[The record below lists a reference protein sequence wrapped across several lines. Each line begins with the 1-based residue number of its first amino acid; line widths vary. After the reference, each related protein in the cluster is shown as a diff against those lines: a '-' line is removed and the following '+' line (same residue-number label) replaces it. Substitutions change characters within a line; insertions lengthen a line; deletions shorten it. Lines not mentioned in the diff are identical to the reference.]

1 MFTGENKKKF
11 EEWFCLNY
19 AKSGVYSSKP
29 YWRRFNALPFEMQ
42 VGVYIAYAD
51 SLGTYIDIESDFFND
66 IDEFKFLFHINN
78 NEVWMSS
85 TNEGYPLYATRP
97 EAQRAALKAFDELIN
112 NTIPKNEK

>member
-11 EEWFCLNY
+11 EKWYINDFEQIIIEREKQIGLQWF
-19 AKSGVYSSKP
+19 YS
-29 YWRRFNALPFEMQ
+29 LGIEMQ

-112 NTIPKNEK
+112 IT